1 MNSRRVPNREGQHGE
16 LVTYKILL
24 TCPVGDHEVGRIIA
38 EHDRVLF
45 GPTLT
50 RGVAYVLD
58 GLMRSAS
65 DGDVAYE
72 LDDPR
77 LTQVLVRCGICHLG
91 PFVVTW
97 PTVTARL
104 ADMRRTGT
112 MTARLRVSQAPGW

>member
-1 MNSRRVPNREGQHGE
+1 
-16 LVTYKILL
+16 
-24 TCPVGDHEVGRIIA
+24 
-38 EHDRVLF
+38 VLF

-50 RGVAYVLD
+50 RGVAYVHD

-72 LDDPR
+72 LDDPC